1 MAPTKA
7 LVVRD
12 REYVAVLDDVA
23 ALLVAS
29 RSTAPLPRAARDCAD
44 SVCRIGAPWKSADRV
59 CGIGGEGRQGAPAAV
74 VALRSALWCEGPARA
89 NQIVQMLSG

>member
-1 MAPTKA
+1 MAAKKA

-29 RSTAPLPRAARDCAD
+29 RTT
-44 SVCRIGAPWKSADRV
+44 
-59 CGIGGEGRQGAPAAV
+59 AAV
-74 VALRSALWCEGPARA
+74 RST
-89 NQIVQMLSG
+89 V